1 MAHILVVDD
10 DPDILRLMQF
20 TLNNADHTVTI
31 APDGPAA
38 LAEIKKQVPDLIIA
52 DIMMPEMT
60 GYQFTQ
66 KVRAMPGLEQLP
78 ILVYSARFQPI
89 DQETALNAGAT
100 DYIPKTVSPK
110 DIIGKVNELLTDSQ
124 HTPKSKT
131 GKAIAFFSLRGG
143 TGVSTLAV
151 NIATV
156 LGLSK
161 KMPVAL
167 ADLHPLAG
175 HAGLMLG
182 VRAQKSL
189 ADLRRSPEPLT
200 DEMVDLFIARH
211 KPTGVHLLASPLVYN
226 AAPLR
231 HPLPQ
236 VVRQLDTQFQYS
248 VFDLPGTL
256 TAELAEVLPQF
267 DHIVLVCAPD
277 LPALQSTAVAMKT
290 LPALGV
296 PGEKI
301 HPVLNMNTATPTL
314 KKASIEKTLR
324 APLYAEIPFEPQ
336 MAATVHGGKPL
347 ALSNPKAATTTAIAQ
362 LAVKLLKE

>member
-20 TLNNADHTVTI
+20 TLKNAEHTVTI
-31 APDGPAA
+31 AADGPSA
-38 LAEIKKQVPDLIIA
+38 LAEIKKQAPDLIIA
-52 DIMMPEMT
+52 DVMMPKMT

-66 KVRAMPGLEQLP
+66 KVRETPGLEQLP

-110 DIIGKVNELLTDSQ
+110 DIIGKVNELLESGKNIVKPQ
-124 HTPKSKT
+124 A
-131 GKAIAFFSLRGG
+131 GKAIGFFSLRGG
-143 TGVSTLAV
+143 VGVSTLAV
-151 NIATV
+151 NVAAV

-161 KMPVAL
+161 KVPIAL

-189 ADLRRSPEPLT
+189 ADLRRDPSHLSGEL
-200 DEMVDLFIARH
+200 VDLFVARH
-211 KPTGVHLLASPLVYN
+211 QPTGIHLLASPLVYN
-226 AAPLR
+226 SEPPH
-231 HPLPQ
+231 HPLAN
-236 VVRQLDTQFQYS
+236 VVQQLKIQFQYS
-248 VFDLPGTL
+248 IFDFPAGLTPETIEILPYM
-256 TAELAEVLPQF
+256 

-277 LPALQSTAVAMKT
+277 LAALQSTAVAMKT
-290 LPALGV
+290 FPKLDV
-296 PGEKI
+296 PLKRV
-301 HPVLNMNTATPTL
+301 HPVLNMNIAAPSL

-324 APLYAEIPFEPQ
+324 GPLYAEIPFEPQ
-336 MAATVHGGKPL
+336 MAATVHNGQPL
-347 ALSNPKAATTTAIAQ
+347 AIVNPKAATTTAIAQ
-362 LAVKLLKE
+362 LVVKLLKE